1 MVGGDKSTKSEI
13 RRLKFSSLEQMSQ
26 GQPNLA
32 QRIFD
37 KQNLGLFKWPANH
50 FLREIVVK

>member
-1 MVGGDKSTKSEI
+1 MVGGDKSTNSEI

-37 KQNLGLFKWPANH
+37 KQNLGLFEWPANH